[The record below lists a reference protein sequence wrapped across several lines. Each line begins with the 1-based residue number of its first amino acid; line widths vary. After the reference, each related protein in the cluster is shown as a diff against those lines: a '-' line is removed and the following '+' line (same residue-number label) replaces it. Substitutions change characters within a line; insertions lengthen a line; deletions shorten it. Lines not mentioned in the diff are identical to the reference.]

1 MDAVIK
7 HAGALHQ
14 ADVAAWQ
21 EEALV
26 VSKYAQGLQ
35 QLDNGKKISPNP
47 QVTPSLLS
55 PLTPSSLPVAR
66 SSSGLTSLVG
76 FVWTPVLPLDRKR
89 SCDGGTFLP
98 PNARS
103 VSRSNTLTAKVHR
116 GLRRH
121 PPPIASSSRRC
132 VTARLTG

>member
-1 MDAVIK
+1 VDAVIK

-47 QVTPSLLS
+47 QVNPVPPTHAACPMLS
-55 PLTPSSLPVAR
+55 
-66 SSSGLTSLVG
+66 
-76 FVWTPVLPLDRKR
+76 
-89 SCDGGTFLP
+89 
-98 PNARS
+98 
-103 VSRSNTLTAKVHR
+103 
-116 GLRRH
+116 
-121 PPPIASSSRRC
+121 
-132 VTARLTG
+132 